1 MAVSGEAKVDEE
13 RFYVPEMHDLHP
25 GMAPLL
31 PELIA
36 AFPPEARA
44 KIAYSVVPNWM
55 GAEPLSAYRDF
66 AAQVAE
72 LDGIRVLHGWT
83 HENGRDF
90 LNWFFYGHENRSEFA
105 QLSQGET
112 EDRLD
117 RALEMWQQAGLEW
130 PRWFC
135 APRWQPNA
143 YLDDALQERA
153 IGGILARG
161 EIRTFGQGG
170 LTMPALNFDEGERG
184 WKVVAGCGLRRF
196 EMARL
201 LRRGR
206 PFRLVL
212 HPGDLANPCAWR
224 QFREMA
230 ARLDALGWRARS
242 VEDVVGQAE
251 VPA

>member
-1 MAVSGEAKVDEE
+1 MATSGKAGEE

-25 GMAPLL
+25 GMAEHL

-36 AFPPEARA
+36 AFPHEART

-55 GAEPLSAYRDF
+55 GSEPLADDPEF
-66 AAQVAE
+66 AAQVAALE
-72 LDGIRVLHGWT
+72 GVRVLHGWT
-83 HENGRDF
+83 HENGKDF

-105 QLSQGET
+105 QLNQGET

-117 RALEMWQQAGLEW
+117 RALEMWQRAGLDR

-143 YLDDALQERA
+143 HLDRALQARG

-161 EIRTFGQGG
+161 EILSYGQVG
-170 LTMPALNFDEGERG
+170 LAMPALNFDEGERG
-184 WKVVAGCGLRRF
+184 WKVAAGCGLRRF

-230 ARLDALGWRARS
+230 VRLDAQGWRARS
-242 VEDVVGQAE
+242 VDDVAGHAE
-251 VPA
+251 VLA